1 LPARETF
8 AKAAQKA
15 AFGFLSGPKKAVMP
29 AKADISLGQEL
40 GGKRNGIFVSEN
52 SGSAVIRGHPLSKR
66 IQLFILLVS
75 LSACTS
81 SEVISDYA
89 TAYRLLDI
97 HASVL
102 NSRSGSEI
110 AALRVY
116 EKTNALLP
124 VRISSVRKV
133 TAKDDVEISVV
144 VGLQA
149 QGLGFPDVK
158 VIVDDRNSSE
168 VLASKLFEKVR
179 IERADER
186 KTLLIKVPHAACKAL
201 RITVLSSSS
210 ELAMNGLHKG
220 VFMHS
225 LCREW

>member
-1 LPARETF
+1 
-8 AKAAQKA
+8 
-15 AFGFLSGPKKAVMP
+15 M
-29 AKADISLGQEL
+29 
-40 GGKRNGIFVSEN
+40 FVTEN
-52 SGSAVIRGHPLSKR
+52 SGTAVIRGHPLSKQ

-116 EKTNALLP
+116 EETNALLP

-149 QGLGFPDVK
+149 QGLGFPEVK